1 MSNLVRLVTT
11 DRLIIVKE
19 LFEGDA
25 IVIGEILNLSKS
37 PPTSRFSAFVLKIAF
52 LLDLTSSICRD
63 DRTSDLKPKAAIRLI
78 KLEEKFCRHS
88 SFSLF
93 LGCFLFPLS
102 WINDQKKALYRKGND
117 VSLFSS
123 ILNGPMLG
131 HHHIFQTHS
140 SSHRF

>member
-37 PPTSRFSAFVLKIAF
+37 LPTSRFSAFVLKIAF

-78 KLEEKFCRHS
+78 KLEKKFCRHS
-88 SFSLF
+88 FLSLF

-102 WINDQKKALYRKGND
+102 
-117 VSLFSS
+117 
-123 ILNGPMLG
+123 
-131 HHHIFQTHS
+131 
-140 SSHRF
+140 